1 MEAED
6 IEGSSQKTRTTPN
19 TDTIKVPSCSARN
32 SRLLCLLLMVTLHH
46 WLGIKK
52 RLKTFALIRLA
63 DLIVKKN
70 RVIILLFIKISLSQT
85 QLPKQN

>member
-6 IEGSSQKTRTTPN
+6 IEGSSQKTRATPN

-32 SRLLCLLLMVTLHH
+32 SGLLCSVLMMTLHH

-52 RLKTFALIRLA
+52 RLKTFALTRLF
-63 DLIVKKN
+63 LIFKKT
-70 RVIILLFIKISLSQT
+70 RVIIPLFIKTSLS
-85 QLPKQN
+85 